1 MRLVIDI
8 GNTRTKIAVFSG
20 RTMFFVEAFETIG
33 ITDIEEIINQF
44 PTIKKVIFSS
54 VSFIDKDKDEIKE
67 FLKQRFRFIE
77 MNNELS
83 LPINNNYLT
92 PRTLGND
99 RIAGVIG
106 ANALF
111 SENNCLVI
119 DAGTCITLDLID
131 KTGNYHGG
139 SISPGINMKY
149 KALNTFTDSLPLI
162 EDKFKEENI
171 VGNDTQSSI
180 RSGII
185 NGTVMELK
193 GFIAYYI
200 KEYTDLKILFTGGD
214 AHYLHSYFK
223 ENTILEEHLV
233 LSGLN
238 IILDTNA

>member
-20 RTMFFVEAFETIG
+20 RTMFFVQAFENIG
-33 ITDIEEIINQF
+33 IDDIEKLINQF

-54 VSFIDKDKDEIKE
+54 VGFVDKDKDEIKE
-67 FLKQRFRFIE
+67 FLKQRFSFIE
-77 MNNELS
+77 MNNDIS

-92 PRTLGND
+92 PLTLGND

-106 ANALF
+106 ANNLF
-111 SENNCLVI
+111 PENDCLVI

-131 KTGNYHGG
+131 KIGNYYGG

-162 EDKFKEENI
+162 DDKFKVENI
-171 VGNDTQSSI
+171 IGNDTRSSI
-180 RSGII
+180 ISGVI
-185 NGTVMELK
+185 NGTLMEIK
-193 GFIAYYI
+193 GFIAYY
-200 KEYTDLKILFTGGD
+200 KKKYPELKILFTGGD
-214 AHYLHSYFK
+214 ANFLHNYFK
-223 ENTILEEHLV
+223 ENTVLEEHLV
-233 LSGLN
+233 LFGLN

>member
-20 RTMFFVEAFETIG
+20 RTMFFVKAFERIG
-33 ITDIEEIINQF
+33 IADIKNIINQF

-54 VSFIDKDKDEIKE
+54 VSFIDKDKEEIKE
-67 FLKQRFRFIE
+67 FLGQRFRFIE
-77 MNNELS
+77 MNNDLI
-83 LPINNNYLT
+83 LPITNHYLT
-92 PRTLGND
+92 PITLGSD

-106 ANALF
+106 ANSLF
-111 SENNCLVI
+111 PENNCLVI
-119 DAGTCITLDLID
+119 DAGSCITLDLID
-131 KTGNYHGG
+131 KFGNYYGG
-139 SISPGINMKY
+139 SISAGINMKY

-162 EDKFKEENI
+162 EGKFKEENI

-185 NGTVMELK
+185 NGTVMELE
-193 GFIAYYI
+193 GFIAYYMN
-200 KEYTDLKILFTGGD
+200 KYTDLKILFTGGD

>member
-20 RTMFFVEAFETIG
+20 RTMFFVQAFENIG
-33 ITDIEEIINQF
+33 IDDIEKLINQF

-54 VSFIDKDKDEIKE
+54 VGFVDKDKDEIKE
-67 FLKQRFRFIE
+67 FLKQRFSFIE
-77 MNNELS
+77 MNNNIS

-92 PRTLGND
+92 PLTLGND

-106 ANALF
+106 ANNLF
-111 SENNCLVI
+111 PENDCLVI

-131 KTGNYHGG
+131 KIGNYYGG

-162 EDKFKEENI
+162 DDKFKVENI
-171 VGNDTQSSI
+171 IGNDTRSSI
-180 RSGII
+180 ISGVI
-185 NGTVMELK
+185 NGTLMEIK
-193 GFIAYYI
+193 GFIAYY
-200 KEYTDLKILFTGGD
+200 KKKYPELKILFTGGD
-214 AHYLHSYFK
+214 ANFLHNYFK
-223 ENTILEEHLV
+223 ENTVLEEHLV
-233 LSGLN
+233 LFGLN

>member
-20 RTMFFVEAFETIG
+20 RTLFFVQAFEKIG

-77 MNNELS
+77 MSNELS

-111 SENNCLVI
+111 SDNDCLVI

-131 KTGNYHGG
+131 KTGNYYGG

-149 KALNTFTDSLPLI
+149 KALNTFTESLPLI
-162 EDKFKEENI
+162 DDKFKMEDI
-171 VGNDTQSSI
+171 VGNNTQSSI
-180 RSGII
+180 ISGVI
-185 NGTVMELK
+185 NGTVMEIK
-193 GFIAYYI
+193 GFIAYY
-200 KEYTDLKILFTGGD
+200 KKKYPELKILFTGGD
-214 AHYLHSYFK
+214 AHFLHNYFK

>member
-20 RTMFFVEAFETIG
+20 RTMFFVQAFENIG
-33 ITDIEEIINQF
+33 IDDIEKLINQF

-54 VSFIDKDKDEIKE
+54 VGFVDKDKDEIKE

-77 MNNELS
+77 MNNDIS

-92 PRTLGND
+92 PLTLGND

-106 ANALF
+106 ANNLF
-111 SENNCLVI
+111 PENDCLVI

-131 KTGNYHGG
+131 KTGNYYGG

-149 KALNTFTDSLPLI
+149 KALNTFTGSLPLI
-162 EDKFKEENI
+162 DDKFKVENI
-171 VGNDTQSSI
+171 VGNDTKSSI
-180 RSGII
+180 ISGVI
-185 NGTVMELK
+185 NGTLMEIK
-193 GFIAYYI
+193 GFIAYY
-200 KEYTDLKILFTGGD
+200 KKKYPGLKILFTGGD
-214 AHYLHSYFK
+214 ANFLHNYFK
-223 ENTILEEHLV
+223 ENTVLEEHLV
-233 LSGLN
+233 LFGLN